1 MTQSQQQGATPDT
14 TSTTTAQ
21 ATGTDAPDQPQTSS
35 VQSQQ
40 QLAGTRS
47 KKEEELHFILPP
59 NIERK
64 RPPRYCR
71 FKKYG
76 IKHVDHKDVEFLLRF
91 LNPMGRIL
99 PRRITG
105 NSKKWQRR
113 VAAAIKRARIL
124 GLLPF
129 VTDSI
134 EPYRE
139 QWVGTTPSVAERA
152 EGGA

>member
-1 MTQSQQQGATPDT
+1 MSEELQQQEGQDSQQQ
-14 TSTTTAQ
+14 
-21 ATGTDAPDQPQTSS
+21 QPEF
-35 VQSQQ
+35 
-40 QLAGTRS
+40 
-47 KKEEELHFILPP
+47 KFIVSP
-59 NIERK
+59 NIERR
-64 RPPRYCR
+64 RPPKYCR

-129 VTDSI
+129 VTDNI
-134 EPYRE
+134 QPFVE
-139 QWVGTTPSVAERA
+139 QWQGTTPPPPQHEQNQ
-152 EGGA
+152 

>member
-1 MTQSQQQGATPDT
+1 ME
-14 TSTTTAQ
+14 STTQTR
-21 ATGTDAPDQPQTSS
+21 TTDQTQTSS
-35 VQSQQ
+35 VQQQ
-40 QLAGTRS
+40 AHPQQTTDQS
-47 KKEEELHFILPP
+47 KKEELHFILPP